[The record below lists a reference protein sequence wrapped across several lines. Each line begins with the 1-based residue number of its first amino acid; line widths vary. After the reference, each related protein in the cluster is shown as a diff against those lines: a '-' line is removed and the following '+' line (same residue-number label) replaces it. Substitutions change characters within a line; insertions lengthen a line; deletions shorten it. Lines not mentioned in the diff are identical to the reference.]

1 MRSAK
6 TKITVLLFIIP
17 ILSFFAACATTPS
30 PAPITHPKLEPTI
43 TSTTEKLNV
52 HFIKMELFGDAIL
65 MDLGKT
71 EVLIDGGFGNSGVAA
86 YLQNY
91 VDGPLEAMVV
101 THPHPDHFGGLI
113 GVLKRF
119 EVNQIWLNGD
129 IPPEGEPYINPY
141 KYFETLVNIEGA
153 SIHEARRGQ
162 TIDIG
167 ILSFDIL
174 HPDTLVKHNN
184 VSLYGSALSMNRNSI
199 VLRLRYGN
207 ISFLFTGDAHKETE
221 NKILRAGLEVQADI
235 LKVGH
240 HGSAWSSSDKFLKSV
255 KPKVA
260 VYMAGEKQPKRG
272 PKKPHPK
279 TIATLE
285 KVGAEVYGTTTHGTI
300 IITTDG
306 KTYTIET
313 QK

>member
-6 TKITVLLFIIP
+6 TRITVLLFIIP
-17 ILSFFAACATTPS
+17 ILSFLAACVTTPS
-30 PAPITHPKLEPTI
+30 PAPITRPKLEPTI
-43 TSTTEKLNV
+43 TSNTEKLNV
-52 HFIKMELFGDAIL
+52 HFIEMEFFGDAIL
-65 MDLGKT
+65 IDLGRT
-71 EVLIDGGFGNSGVAA
+71 EILIDGGFGNSGVAS

-113 GVLKRF
+113 EVLKRF

-129 IPPEGEPYINPY
+129 IPPEGEPYIERY
-141 KYFETLVNIEGA
+141 KYFETLVSTEGA

-167 ILSFDIL
+167 ILSFAVL
-174 HPDTLVKHNN
+174 HPDTLVEHKN
-184 VSLYGSALSMNRNSI
+184 VSLGSRDISMNNNSI

-207 ISFLFTGDAHKETE
+207 ISFLFTGDIHKETE
-221 NKILRAGLEVQADI
+221 NKILRAGLEVRADI

-240 HGSAWSSSDKFLKSV
+240 HGSALSSTERFLKSV

-260 VYMAGEKQPKRG
+260 VYMAGEKQPEQG
-272 PKKPHPK
+272 PKKPHQE
-279 TIATLE
+279 TIAALK
-285 KVGAEVYGTTTHGTI
+285 KVGAEVYGTTTHATI
-300 IITTDG
+300 IISTDG
-306 KTYTIET
+306 ITYTVET